1 MGTFCEAFGI
11 TKIQAPSTARKQIQK
26 KRAQPKFKR
35 PPRQPKPFVKK
46 EQAKPPPKKKQPRE
60 KKKTIVCYK
69 CGKIGHKA
77 FHCKIEQKINELF
90 SGEPEL
96 QKKLLALLT

>member
-1 MGTFCEAFGI
+1 MGTFCEVFGI
-11 TKIQAPSTARKQIQK
+11 TKIEAPSMAHKRIQK

-35 PPRQPKPFVKK
+35 QPKQPKPFIKK
-46 EQAKPPPKKKQPRE
+46 EQPKPTPKRKYLNK

-77 FHCKIEQKINELF
+77 F
-90 SGEPEL
+90 
-96 QKKLLALLT
+96 